1 MAEQWEELGQ
11 EKKKVPQPVPHKQ
24 VISAIG
30 KINQPS
36 CQVIFV
42 SNQFYEITQQGE
54 INFIKVVFGLKE
66 RNRVNKNKR
75 EIT

>member
-1 MAEQWEELGQ
+1 MTSIL
-11 EKKKVPQPVPHKQ
+11 
-24 VISAIG
+24 
-30 KINQPS
+30 NS

-75 EIT
+75 EITWKEEIE